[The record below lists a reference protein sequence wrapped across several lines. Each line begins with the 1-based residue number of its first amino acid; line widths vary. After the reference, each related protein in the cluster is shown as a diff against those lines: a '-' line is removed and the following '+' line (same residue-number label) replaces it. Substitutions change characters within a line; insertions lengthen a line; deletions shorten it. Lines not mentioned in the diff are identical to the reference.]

1 MVLKKF
7 EYTDILGWSVS
18 RYDVF
23 QLCRR
28 KYYYTY
34 YAKYDP
40 VHSRK
45 KIDFLKNMT
54 SIALET
60 GNIVHD
66 MNKAIL
72 ERFQKSEKPVD
83 RKKFAGYV
91 RNETDKYC
99 RSKTFME
106 VYYKEIPEISIEE
119 IYDKAMVS
127 LNNFLNSPR
136 FDWLLRKALV
146 SKDCWVIEPP
156 GYGETRI
163 DGMKAYCKV
172 DFLFPVEEK
181 MYIMDWKTGK
191 ADNDKH
197 SRQLLGYASW
207 ASYHF
212 GTSPENI
219 IPIIAYLSPEYREI
233 QIPITEADI
242 RDFSESV
249 KSQTQE
255 MYEFCINIAEN
266 IPKNKELFTMTEH
279 KIFCE
284 YCNFRELCK
293 PE

>member
-1 MVLKKF
+1 MMLKKF

-23 QLCRR
+23 RLCRR

-40 VHSRK
+40 VHTRK

-54 SIALET
+54 SIALEI

-72 ERFQKSEKPVD
+72 ERFRKSENPVD

-127 LNNFLNSPR
+127 LSNFLNSPR

-146 SKDCWVIEPP
+146 SKDRWVIEPP

-191 ADNDKH
+191 PDNDKH

-207 ASYHF
+207 AAYHF
-212 GTSPENI
+212 GTDPENI

-255 MYEFCINIAEN
+255 MYEFCINISEN
-266 IPKNKELFTMTEH
+266 IPKSKELFTMTEH
-279 KIFCE
+279 KIFCD
-284 YCNFRELCK
+284 YCNFRELCGK
-293 PE
+293 